1 MGKGT
6 LLIVLATAL
15 GGSLLLASTRM
26 ADVGATRALAGV
38 EADVLARELAASGQR
53 LLLGA
58 ALSETG
64 FSSTAPFARQEFD
77 GGVVVVDNYSA
88 AGDSLV
94 FELTAFHSGAAHRIR
109 SSYTWTNG
117 DFPGPL
123 LLSAPYVTT
132 DIATAA
138 TISGGALARPSYLD
152 RRRFFEMRLESLLD
166 FDEMTERMA
175 GHLGAT
181 NGPGGDLS
189 VVPSLDDVS
198 AAHASPSLEVLYYD
212 ALDALDD
219 ADLVYSDLTL
229 DGELLIGTAESP
241 RIVHVNGRLE
251 MLPGARLE
259 GNGLILVE
267 GPLEMDAGATLD
279 WDGLILVRTESDFL
293 PVRLDG
299 EVDLRGALLV
309 DQQGVPPGGHMDLT
323 IMRDHSGVWALAKG
337 VETQTDPVRPWHR
350 HTHKYDLATGGRTV
364 YFFENGLPGRYDLG
378 VYHRTRFYST
388 LAHMGN
394 EEVVLEVANNDMHG
408 LGRLHMRL
416 AGDELSS
423 TAVRY
428 GFPTPYA
435 SDNPLRT
442 SPFPASDLRDLILEI
457 RSLRLLSYKPN
468 NSNCGPHLTL
478 VECGDRPQGVGGH
491 YDRDGALTLRLR
503 RASDDALMY
512 EAAAYWHWKEE
523 EADGDAAEESAWRL
537 LIQGGQS
544 FGTRVGMGP
553 DVSLVF
559 DRTAI
564 RPIGQRLGFL
574 RAELRHTGTW
584 TTHWSPGE
592 ADAPQP

>member
-38 EADVLARELAASGQR
+38 EADVLARELASSGQR
-53 LLLGA
+53 LLLGE
-58 ALSETG
+58 ALNETG
-64 FSSTAPFARQEFD
+64 FQNSAPFTRQEFD
-77 GGVVVVDNYSA
+77 GGVVVVDHYSA

-109 SSYTWTNG
+109 SSYTWTDG

-132 DIATAA
+132 DIAPAA
-138 TISGGALARPSYLD
+138 TVSGGAQARPSYLD
-152 RRRFFEMRLESLLD
+152 RRRFYEMRLESLLN
-166 FDEMTERMA
+166 FDQMTDLVEA
-175 GHLGAT
+175 QLGAST
-181 NGPGGDLS
+181 GPGGDLS
-189 VVPSLDDVS
+189 VVPNLDDVS
-198 AAHASPSLEVLYYD
+198 SAYASPSLEVLYYD
-212 ALDALDD
+212 AIDAMDD
-219 ADLVYSDLTL
+219 ADLVYDDLTL
-229 DGELLIGTAESP
+229 ESELLVGTADSP

-251 MLPGARLE
+251 LLPGAHLE
-259 GNGLILVE
+259 GNGLIIVE

-323 IMRDHSGVWALAKG
+323 IMRDHSGVWAQAKG
-337 VETQTDPVRPWHR
+337 VETQIDPIRPWHR

-364 YFFENGLPGRYDLG
+364 YFFENGLAGRYDLG
-378 VYHRTRFYST
+378 GYHRTRFYST
-388 LAHMGN
+388 LSHLGSQDI
-394 EEVVLEVANNDMHG
+394 VLEVANTDMHG

-416 AGDELSS
+416 AGEELSS
-423 TAVRY
+423 SAVRH
-428 GFPTPYA
+428 GFPTRYA

-468 NSNCGPHLTL
+468 NSNCGAHLTV

-491 YDRDGALTLRLR
+491 YDRDGALTLRVR
-503 RASDDALMY
+503 RATDDALMY

-523 EADGDAAEESAWRL
+523 EAVGDAAEESAWRL
-537 LIQGGQS
+537 LIEGGQS
-544 FGTRVGMGP
+544 FGTRVDMGP

-559 DRTAI
+559 DRLAI

-584 TTHWSPGE
+584 TTHWSPG
-592 ADAPQP
+592 DTGAPLP